1 MHPPIQFVLV
11 LFLRTNTNIPLKNMF
26 VNWCRKIIS
35 FFPALHYPLFSTILK
50 KPKNVCNTEFK
61 VMPGKSS
68 KLCLMDPIILSWI
81 VSLIAVIIYII
92 GIKYKPKDI

>member
-1 MHPPIQFVLV
+1 MNKKEFYNK
-11 LFLRTNTNIPLKNMF
+11 TNPTN
-26 VNWCRKIIS
+26 KIEE
-35 FFPALHYPLFSTILK
+35 LDDVDQVKSTDYIEDLK